1 MKTAII
7 CAMERESDAL
17 LGYAQNVRA
26 ETRNGVEIYTGT
38 ISGKEV
44 AVCRSGVGKAFAA
57 AATAVL
63 IERFSPEAI
72 ISSGV
77 AGGDASLKP
86 GTVFIASRSVEHD
99 YFVPDEQVRYFPSD
113 QTLLYRA
120 QEACLS
126 EKCEFFAGTIAS
138 GDCFVTGEQ
147 KIAEL
152 KNRFSALAFDMEC
165 AAIMKIC
172 TAAGVKSVCIRV
184 ISDNGNDDGMKS
196 YYDFLDRAAHRSA
209 HIIAKMLEK
218 M

>member
-26 ETRNGVEIYTGT
+26 EKRSGVEIYTGT

-147 KIAEL
+147 KNSGAQKQIFGA
-152 KNRFSALAFDMEC
+152 R
-165 AAIMKIC
+165 
-172 TAAGVKSVCIRV
+172 IRY
-184 ISDNGNDDGMKS
+184 GMCRHHENLRRRGRKKR
-196 YYDFLDRAAHRSA
+196 LHTR
-209 HIIAKMLEK
+209 HIRQRQRRRYEK
-218 M
+218 LL